1 MSKIYTLIKPADSP
15 RQFLR
20 RNSQRVWWAYGREPE
35 QDGERESPDLR
46 LSLEDKHSFV
56 GFHTLIS
63 IKFFPA
69 RAQVLVLDQVDRLTR
84 GINILHAL
92 GWRSDWKGDAEAQGI
107 NPWATEVIKVRH
119 FEHGQVQNIQ
129 IIEAAFVWQNGLI
142 MKNCGAAE
150 ILWHTNVVLQSCRIR
165 VCLVRTKKKSLH
177 REFKSSLNQNM
188 MQMLSFTHCES
199 SHNLKNPSKMILFVT
214 HCAAL
219 ISQKWDSK
227 NPDTNFPT
235 TSER

>member
-15 RQFLR
+15 VNSWEETVSVCDELTGEN
-20 RNSQRVWWAYGREPE
+20 RNKTERDRVLTSASHWRTNI
-35 QDGERESPDLR
+35 
-46 LSLEDKHSFV
+46 SFV

-119 FEHGQVQNIQ
+119 YEHGQVQYPNYRGSICVT
-129 IIEAAFVWQNGLI
+129 ERPYNEEPWRCRDALTY
-142 MKNCGAAE
+142 KCCSAE
-150 ILWHTNVVLQSCRIR
+150 LQDT
-165 VCLVRTKKKSLH
+165 CLFGT
-177 REFKSSLNQNM
+177 
-188 MQMLSFTHCES
+188 
-199 SHNLKNPSKMILFVT
+199 
-214 HCAAL
+214 
-219 ISQKWDSK
+219 D
-227 NPDTNFPT
+227 
-235 TSER
+235 

>member
-35 QDGERESPDLR
+35 QDGERQSPDLS

-69 RAQVLVLDQVDRLTR
+69 RAQVLVLDRMDRLTR

-119 FEHGQVQNIQ
+119 FEHGQVQYPNYRGSICVT
-129 IIEAAFVWQNGLI
+129 ERPYNEEPWRCRDSLTY
-142 MKNCGAAE
+142 KCCSAE
-150 ILWHTNVVLQSCRIR
+150 LQDT
-165 VCLVRTKKKSLH
+165 CLFGT
-177 REFKSSLNQNM
+177 
-188 MQMLSFTHCES
+188 
-199 SHNLKNPSKMILFVT
+199 
-214 HCAAL
+214 
-219 ISQKWDSK
+219 D
-227 NPDTNFPT
+227 
-235 TSER
+235 